1 MMIPHHEQAVAMS
14 DMLLDKSGLNAEVKM
29 LATQIKN
36 AQQPEIET
44 MRGWLTD
51 WGQPTMSS
59 SGGMDH
65 GDGDGMG
72 TMEEMQKLDQAD
84 AAAGQKMYLQM
95 MVRHHQGAI
104 RMAQDEV
111 AQGKNPLAVE
121 LARTIEKT
129 QQAEITKMNELLTQ
143 L

>member
-1 MMIPHHEQAVAMS
+1 
-14 DMLLDKSGLNAEVKM
+14 M

-65 GDGDGMG
+65 GGDGMG
-72 TMEEMQKLDQAD
+72 TMEEMQELDQAD

-95 MVRHHQGAI
+95 MVKHHQGAI
-104 RMAQDEV
+104 RMARDEI
-111 AQGKNPLAVE
+111 AQGKNPQAIE
-121 LARTIEKT
+121 LARTIDTT

>member
-1 MMIPHHEQAVAMS
+1 MS
-14 DMLLDKSGLNAEVKM
+14 DMLLAKSGLNAEVKM

-51 WGQPTMSS
+51 WGQPTTAS

-65 GDGDGMG
+65 GGGDGMA

-84 AAAGQKMYLQM
+84 AAAGQKMCLQM